1 MDDDVLTTLKILII
15 GESGVGK
22 SSLLLRFTDDTF
34 DPELAATIGV
44 DFKVKTIAV
53 DGNRAKLA
61 IWDTAGQER
70 FRTLTPSYYRGAQGV
85 ILVYDVTKRDSFTK
99 LENWLN
105 ELETYC
111 TRNDLVKMLVGN
123 KIDKDNREVDRN
135 EGLKF
140 ARKHSMLFIEA
151 SAKTRDGVQCSF
163 EELVEKI
170 LQTPGLWESSIQN
183 HGVQLGEQQTPGHGS
198 CGGYSGYC
206 SLV

>member
-1 MDDDVLTTLKILII
+1 MEDDVLTTLKLLII

-22 SSLLLRFTDDTF
+22 SSLLLRFTEDTF
-34 DPELAATIGV
+34 DPDQSATIGV
-44 DFKVKTIAV
+44 DFKVKTLSI
-53 DGNRAKLA
+53 DGNKAKLA

-85 ILVYDVTKRDSFTK
+85 ILVYDVTKRETFTK

-105 ELETYC
+105 ELETYT
-111 TRNDLVKMLVGN
+111 TRNDIVKMLVGN
-123 KIDKDNREVDRN
+123 KIDRDDHEVDRN

-151 SAKTRDGVQCSF
+151 SAKTKDGVQCAF

-170 LQTPGLWESSIQN
+170 LQTPGLWESESQ
-183 HGVQLGEQQTPGHGS
+183 GQKVRLVEQEQGS
-198 CGGYSGYC
+198 GRPCGGYC
-206 SLV
+206 SIP